1 MTQVL
6 PSRDFSKAC
15 AMNSEAHSRPW
26 HVAFEG
32 PIAAGKTTLAKLLA
46 AATGARELLEAFE
59 TNAFLPGFY
68 ADRQRWALAMQLD
81 FLLSRRWQFATA
93 KWTNT
98 RVVADHTFAK
108 DRLFARI
115 LLSGDELALYE
126 RICDAV
132 AVPEAQPSLVVF
144 LDAPDDVLLDRIR
157 LRARPYERDISA
169 EYLHRLR
176 DAYERELLGTT
187 TAAII
192 RVNTAEV
199 ALEDRNALQGLFDKI
214 VDCVQ

>member
-1 MTQVL
+1 
-6 PSRDFSKAC
+6 
-15 AMNSEAHSRPW
+15 MNSEAQFRPW

-46 AATGARELLEAFE
+46 AVTGARELLETFE
-59 TNAFLPGFY
+59 TNTFLADFY
-68 ADRQRWALAMQLD
+68 ADRQRWALAMQLE

-93 KWTNT
+93 EWLNT

-115 LLSGDELALYE
+115 LLSGGELALYE

-132 AVPEAQPSLVVF
+132 SVPEAQPSLIVF

-169 EYLHRLR
+169 EYLQRLR
-176 DAYERELLGTT
+176 NAYEREFLAMTT
-187 TAAII
+187 TVIM

-199 ALEDRNALQGLFDKI
+199 DLEDREVLQGLFDKI
-214 VDCVQ
+214 VCSIPMNAAELGP